1 MNRYLLI
8 RLARDANDRIV
19 ASWVGCDARGVVTS
33 PPLTGPL
40 TSAVSQTAGAE
51 VVALIPSGDVVSLS
65 AELPARTSGRWQ
77 QAVPFAIEEQLA
89 DNVEDMQ
96 VAVGPRGSGSQ
107 VPVAVIARDR
117 LRQYLDVLKESGI
130 GVAALYAES
139 ALLPANP
146 GQVVALLLGDSIL
159 MRLSDGAYCN
169 VPADPL
175 GAAFDIAC
183 GGDPTRHSLLL
194 YATPADWQA
203 RSDQV
208 DALRERFLTVKVQL
222 LPQGPLPF
230 FAQHLPHTQAI
241 NLLQGDFPPT
251 ARTATSWRDWRLAA
265 ALALLLLGLHLG
277 SQLFTLNKLRGAE
290 KTLDARLLDLGRGL
304 LPGATL
310 ADPSQLREQLAARM
324 GTASSDDL
332 ALEIMTAL
340 ANAKSGIPELKIESL
355 RFQAGAIELTVRTD
369 NADSVERMNNQLRSG
384 GWQAELL
391 GGAAAN
397 PGYQGRIRI
406 RRGAAS

>member
-8 RLARDANDRIV
+8 RMARDTSDHIV
-19 ASWVGCDARGVVTS
+19 ASWVGCDERGVVTA
-33 PPLTGPL
+33 PPLSGPL
-40 TSAVSQTAGAE
+40 TSAVSQAAGAQ
-51 VVALIPSGDVVSLS
+51 VVALIPSGDVVSLT
-65 AELPARTSGRWQ
+65 AELPTKSSGRWQ

-89 DNVEDMQ
+89 ENVEDMQ

-117 LRQYLDVLKESGI
+117 LRQYMDTLKEAGL
-130 GVAALYAES
+130 GVAAMYAES

-146 GQVVALLLGDSIL
+146 GQVVGLLLGDSIL

-183 GGDPTRHSLLL
+183 GGDSTRHSLLL
-194 YATPADWQA
+194 YSTPADWQA

-230 FAQHLPHTQAI
+230 FAQHLPQTQAI
-241 NLLQGDFPPT
+241 NLLQGDFPAT
-251 ARTATSWRDWRLAA
+251 ARAATSWRDWRLAA
-265 ALALLLLGLHLG
+265 ALALLLLGLHVG
-277 SQLFTLNKLRGAE
+277 SQVLMLNKLRSAE
-290 KTLDARLLDLGRGL
+290 KTVDARLLDLGRGL
-304 LPGATL
+304 LPGETL
-310 ADPSQLREQLAARM
+310 ANPSQLREQIASRM
-324 GTASSDDL
+324 GAATADDL
-332 ALEIMTAL
+332 ALEIMTAI
-340 ANAKSGIPELKIESL
+340 ATAKSGVPELKIESM
-355 RFQAGAIELTVRTD
+355 RFQSGSVELTVRTD
-369 NADSVERMNNQLRSG
+369 TADSVEKMNGQLRSG

-406 RRGAAS
+406 SRGAAS